1 VRPIAILMAA
11 FGMTGEAQTFS
22 ALNCAATAVPAL
34 VRLEGVTEQV
44 GDIVL
49 NCTGGTPNG
58 LVRGDLRVISFGGN
72 ITNKLNPNTNAIDAV
87 LTVNTGSGEMST
99 GATPVLRAQNQFD
112 FSAMNFNLGPSG
124 TAVFRLTNIRVVPP
138 QTAELPFQLALATNG
153 PSAIRIDN
161 SPLTVGIATRALLAT
176 YSSSFFC
183 TVSPAGAEQTFDSF
197 LRAFTRFASIRFT
210 EGFSESF
217 RRREPLNDHG
227 TRLMMRYSG
236 FPAGSRLFVP
246 DVLVGSTGTTPTAV
260 GDLGLAPNGGR
271 FQPGTPQGQLL
282 LARVRNADASGAGG
296 TLAYQPS
303 SAGPAVDFGAL
314 GEIVLSNGSGI
325 AVFEVVES
333 DRTARESVQLPTFL
347 VLEQRPAGG
356 SVTASVAASFGP
368 ITTDGT
374 ASTGPVPRF
383 QALNPPADCTALGDC
398 NAPFF
403 PRLSVDSEALTYNV
417 IQGSSPQTRFIRVN
431 NTGGGLLNWAA
442 NIQYRSGAGWLT
454 IDPASGFG
462 NATIRMDASAGTLAA
477 GTYEAVLT
485 IDAGPV
491 AGRVSG
497 NVSMIVRPFAPPPIP
512 IPEVSSVVHA
522 ATFEAVPLAPGTIAT
537 IFGARLRGGT
547 VTVNGVNA
555 RVFFTN
561 DTQINFDIP
570 PSLPV
575 SGTVNLVVRVDD
587 RPSLARAITLAAA
600 SPGIFPGAVLNQ
612 DFSPNSAANP
622 ALSGSV
628 VQIFLTG
635 LPSGNTKVRI
645 HDYTVDPLYAAGAPG
660 FIGLQ
665 QVNAMV
671 PEALQSITS
680 DISVCAGSACSP
692 NRPITV
698 RRP

>member
-1 VRPIAILMAA
+1 MRHVALLAA
-11 FGMTGEAQTFS
+11 SFALTVGAQPFS
-22 ALNCAATAVPAL
+22 ALNCVATAVPAL

-58 LVRGDLRVISFGGN
+58 LVRGDLRVISFAGN
-72 ITNKLNPNTNAIDAV
+72 ITNKLNPNTNTIDAV
-87 LTVNTGSGEMST
+87 LTVNTGSGEMSA
-99 GATPVLRAQNQFD
+99 GATAALRAPNQFD
-112 FSAMNFNLGPSG
+112 FSAMNFNLGPTG
-124 TAVFRLTNIRVVPP
+124 AAIFRLTNIRVVPP
-138 QTAELPFQLALATNG
+138 QTPELPFQLALATNG

-161 SPLTVGIATRALLAT
+161 SPLTVGIATRGLLAT
-176 YSSSFFC
+176 YSSAFFC
-183 TVSPAGAEQTFDSF
+183 TVSPAGNEQTFDSF

-217 RRREPLNDHG
+217 RKREPLSDHG

-246 DVLVGSTGTTPTAV
+246 DVLVGSTGTAPTAA
-260 GDLGLAPNGGR
+260 GDLGLAPSGGR
-271 FQPGTPQGQLL
+271 YQPGTPQGQLL
-282 LARVRNADASGAGG
+282 LARVRNVDANGAGG
-296 TLAYQPS
+296 TLAYQPTG
-303 SAGPAVDFGAL
+303 GPPVDFNAL
-314 GEIVLSNGSGI
+314 GEVLLSNGSGV
-325 AVFEVVES
+325 AVFEVVDS

-347 VLEQRPAGG
+347 VLDQRPPGG
-356 SVTASVAASFGP
+356 SVSASVAASFGP
-368 ITTDGT
+368 VTTDGT

-383 QALNPPADCTALGDC
+383 QALNPPPDCTALGDC
-398 NAPFF
+398 NASFF
-403 PRLSVDSEALTYNV
+403 PRLSVDSEALTYNI

-431 NTGGGLLNWAA
+431 NTGGGLLNWVASL
-442 NIQYRSGAGWLT
+442 QYRSGTGWLT
-454 IDPASGFG
+454 IDPVSGFG
-462 NATIRMDASAGTLAA
+462 NATIRMDASAGTLVPGA
-477 GTYEAVLT
+477 YDAVLT

-497 NVSMIVRPFAPPPIP
+497 NVSMIVRPFAPTPAP
-512 IPEVSSVVHA
+512 IPEISSIVHG
-522 ATFEAVPLAPGTIAT
+522 ATFESVPLAPGTIAT
-537 IFGARLRGGT
+537 IFGQRLRNGT

-561 DTQINFDIP
+561 DTQINFEIP
-570 PSLPV
+570 ASLPV
-575 SGTVNLVVRVDD
+575 SGTVNVVARAED
-587 RPSLARAITLAAA
+587 RPSLAKVIALSAA

-612 DFSPNSAANP
+612 DFSANSAANP

-635 LPSGNTKVRI
+635 LPSGNTRVRI
-645 HDYTVDPLYAAGAPG
+645 HDYTVDPLFAGAAPG

-665 QVNAMV
+665 QVNAAV

-680 DISVCAGSACSP
+680 DISVCAGSVCSP

-698 RRP
+698 RQR

>member
-1 VRPIAILMAA
+1 MQRVALLVAGFAITV
-11 FGMTGEAQTFS
+11 GAQTFS
-22 ALNCAATAVPAL
+22 ALNCVATAVPAL
-34 VRLEGVTEQV
+34 VRVEGVTEQV

-58 LVRGDLRVISFGGN
+58 LVRGDIRVISFGGN
-72 ITNKLNPNTNAIDAV
+72 ITNKLNPNTNTIDAV

-99 GATPVLRAQNQFD
+99 GATPSMRASNQFD

-124 TAVFRLTNIRVVPP
+124 TAVFRMTNIRVVPP
-138 QTAELPFQLALATNG
+138 QTTELPFQLALATNG

-161 SPLTVGIATRALLAT
+161 SPLTVGIATRGLLAT
-176 YSSSFFC
+176 YSSTFFC
-183 TVSPAGAEQTFDSF
+183 TVSPAGNEQTFDSF

-217 RRREPLNDHG
+217 RKREPLNDHG

-246 DVLVGSTGTTPTAV
+246 DVLVGSTGTTPTAA
-260 GDLGLAPNGGR
+260 GDLGLTPNGGR
-271 FQPGTPQGQLL
+271 YQPGTTQGQLL
-282 LARVRNADASGAGG
+282 LSRVRNVDSSGAGG

-303 SAGPAVDFGAL
+303 GSAAVDFNAL
-314 GEIVLSNGSGI
+314 GEVVLSSGSGI

-347 VLEQRPAGG
+347 VLEQRPPGG
-356 SVTASVAASFGP
+356 SVSAGVAASFGP

-383 QALNPPADCTALGDC
+383 QALNPPPDCTALGDC
-398 NAPFF
+398 NASFF
-403 PRLSVDSEALTYNV
+403 PRLSVDSEALTYNI

-442 NIQYRSGAGWLT
+442 NVQYRSGAGWLT

-477 GTYEAVLT
+477 GNYEAVLT

-497 NVSMIVRPFAPPPIP
+497 NVSMIVRPFAPPPVP
-512 IPEVSSVVHA
+512 IPEISSVVHA
-522 ATFEAVPLAPGTIAT
+522 ATFDAVPLAPGTIAT
-537 IFGARLRGGT
+537 IFGQRLQGGT
-547 VTVNGVNA
+547 VTVNNVSA

-561 DTQINFDIP
+561 DTQINFEIP
-570 PSLPV
+570 SSLPV
-575 SGTVNLVVRVDD
+575 SGAVNVVVRVED
-587 RPSLARAITLAAA
+587 RPSLAKAITLAAA
-600 SPGIFPGAVLNQ
+600 APGIFPGAVLNQ
-612 DFSPNSAANP
+612 DFSANSAANP

-645 HDYTVDPLYAAGAPG
+645 HDYTIDPLYAAAAPG

-671 PEALQSITS
+671 PESLQSITS
-680 DISVCAGSACSP
+680 DISVCAGSVCSP

-698 RRP
+698 RQR